1 VLTVTRR
8 SKILSGVLIF
18 LVLAGAALAFVLSHN
33 SPCGPAPALAGQAQR
48 MKAIVYRCYGS
59 PEVLKYE
66 DVAKPT
72 PDDNQLLVKV
82 RAASINPLEWHY
94 MRGTPYIMR
103 LDAGLGAP
111 TDSSIGVDFSGTV
124 EAVGKRVTQF
134 KVGDEVFGGHGGAL
148 AEYVVVGELGA
159 VALKP
164 PNITFE
170 QAAAVP
176 VAAITALQG
185 LRDTGQ
191 LKAGQKVLI
200 NGASGGV
207 GTFAVQIAKSFGAE
221 VTGVCSTRNVE
232 LVKSLGADHVVD
244 YTREDFTRDGQHYDM
259 IFDNVGNH
267 PLSDYRRVM
276 QPNGIFVI
284 VGGPKGDWIGPLAIP
299 LKAKAL
305 ALFVSQKFDFF
316 LANLSHADLEIL
328 RDLIQTGKVTPVVDR
343 TYPLREVSAAM
354 QYLEAGH
361 ARGKVIITVP

>member
-1 VLTVTRR
+1 MTLR

-18 LVLAGAALAFVLSHN
+18 VVLVGAALALVLSHN
-33 SPCGPAPALAGQAQR
+33 SPCGPAPALAGQAPR
-48 MKAIVYRCYGS
+48 MKAIVYRCYG
-59 PEVLKYE
+59 PPKVLQYE

-72 PDDNQLLVKV
+72 PDDHELLVKV
-82 RAASINPLEWHY
+82 RAASINPYEWHY
-94 MRGTPYIMR
+94 MRGSPYIMR
-103 LDAGLGAP
+103 LGTGLGAP
-111 TDSSIGVDFSGTV
+111 TDSKLGVDFSGTV
-124 EAVGKRVTQF
+124 EAVGKSVTDF
-134 KVGDEVFGGHGGAL
+134 KVGDEVFGGDDGAL
-148 AEYVVVGELGA
+148 AEYVVVRELGT

-176 VAAITALQG
+176 IAALTALQG

-191 LKAGQKVLI
+191 IKAGQKVLI

-221 VTGVCSTRNVE
+221 VTGVCSARNVE
-232 LVKSLGADHVVD
+232 LVKSLGADRVID
-244 YTREDFTRDGQHYDM
+244 YTREDFTQGDQHYDM
-259 IFDNVGNH
+259 IFDSIGNH

-284 VGGPKGDWIGPLAIP
+284 VGGPKGDWLGPLAMP
-299 LKAKAL
+299 LKAKVL
-305 ALFVSQKFDFF
+305 SPFVSQKFEFF
-316 LANLSHADLEIL
+316 LAQLNHADIGIL
-328 RDLIQTGKVTPVVDR
+328 RDLMQAGKVTPVVDR

-361 ARGKVIITVP
+361 ARGKVVITVP